1 MILPMRFAL
10 VPLNPTVGDLG
21 RNAGAIADA
30 ARRAAALGAD
40 LVVFPELALSGYPPR
55 DLLLRDDVLDASG
68 RALERLAA
76 EPGLPPILLGAPTRD
91 AGGVRN
97 SAVFLR
103 ERAIETVYHK
113 RLLPTYDVFDER
125 RYFTPGDRP
134 AVVEIA
140 GARVGLAVCEDL
152 WKAQDVIDVA
162 RYTDQP
168 DPVEEL
174 AAESPDLVVCLT
186 ASPFV
191 EGKDGLQQRLLTDA
205 AARFGAPVLSINQLG
220 ANDEIIFDGAAHV
233 AAPQGRGRCFSR
245 PRFSGQTALFD
256 TDSPPDAQPHGW
268 AAEHTEDPDQI
279 LFTALTLGVADYARK
294 TGFSAAVLGLSGG
307 IDSSLVAALAA
318 AALGPE
324 NVHAAAMPSRY
335 SSEGSV
341 ADAREQAERTG
352 VRLHEIPLEDAHRAV
367 EDALEPRLSALE
379 SDGLA
384 PDRELAAENVQ
395 SRLRGLLVMGLS
407 NAARLLPLAT
417 GNKSEMAV
425 GYCTLY
431 GDMNGGLAPIADL
444 YKTRVYQLSHWIND
458 HHREAGFAEPPIP
471 PAVLTKAPSAEL
483 RPDQTDQDSLP
494 PYELLDA
501 VLEDLIERRL
511 GQAEIARE
519 RGLPAEQVAEIAGLL
534 SRAEYKRRQMPVN
547 LKVSRAAF
555 GVGRRVPVVKPAE
568 APAPAEAKAHAN
580 RA

>member
-1 MILPMRFAL
+1 MRLAL
-10 VPLNPTVGDLG
+10 VPLNPTVGDLD
-21 RNAGAIADA
+21 RNAEMIADA
-30 ARRAAALGAD
+30 AHDAATLGAD
-40 LVVFPELALSGYPPR
+40 LAVFPELALSGYPPR
-55 DLLLRDDVLDASG
+55 DLLLRDDFLDAAG
-68 RALERLAA
+68 RALKRLAA
-76 EPGLPPILLGAPTRD
+76 EPGLPPLLLGAPTRD

-103 ERAIETVYHK
+103 DRAIETIYHK

-134 AVVEIA
+134 AVIEIA

-174 AAESPDLVVCLT
+174 AAQSPDLVVCLT

-191 EGKDGLQQRLLTDA
+191 EGKDVLQQRILTDA
-205 AARFGAPVLSINQLG
+205 AERFGAPVLSINQLG
-220 ANDEIIFDGAAHV
+220 ANDEIIFDGAAH
-233 AAPQGRGRCFSR
+233 AATPAGRCRSR
-245 PRFSGQTALFD
+245 PRFRAETALLETGEAD
-256 TDSPPDAQPHGW
+256 PAGWSTQQP
-268 AAEHTEDPDQI
+268 EDPERV

-294 TGFSAAVLGLSGG
+294 TGFTAAVLGLSGG
-307 IDSSLVAALAA
+307 IDSSLVAAIAA

-341 ADAREQAERTG
+341 ADAREQAKRTG
-352 VRLHEIPLEDAHRAV
+352 VRLHEIPIEEAHRAV
-367 EDALEPRLSALE
+367 ESALEPHLSALE
-379 SDGLA
+379 SEGLA
-384 PDRELAAENVQ
+384 RDRELAAENVQ

-444 YKTRVYQLSHWIND
+444 YKTRVYQLARWIND
-458 HHREAGFAEPPIP
+458 HHEEAGFAGPPIP

-519 RGLPAEQVAEIAGLL
+519 RGLPAQQVAEIAALL

-555 GVGRRVPVVKPAE
+555 GVGRRVPVVKPVE
-568 APAPAEAKAHAN
+568 APAQAQAPAQAEAKPHTN